1 MKDKEILETIASN
14 PDKEYEV
21 VDGAGRCFSAEVD
34 EVSSEQPTSDYSV
47 ISARMDPIDGLDSTA
62 LLVGHPIPDE
72 SLWDLNL
79 HYFSESLPMVESVE
93 RVEMLD

>member
-1 MKDKEILETIASN
+1 MQDKEILETIASH

-21 VDGAGRCFSAEVD
+21 VDGSGRRFWAVPVRIERVEPAD
-34 EVSSEQPTSDYSV
+34 DYTV
-47 ISARMDPIDGLDSTA
+47 ISARMMPTDGIDGTA
-62 LLVGHPIPDE
+62 LLVGHLLQDSSWE
-72 SLWDLNL
+72 LNL

>member
-1 MKDKEILETIASN
+1 MQDKEILETIASH

-21 VDGAGRCFSAEVD
+21 VDGSGRRFWAEVG
-34 EVSSEQPTSDYSV
+34 EVERVEPADDYTV
-47 ISARMDPIDGLDSTA
+47 ISARMMPTDGIDGTA
-62 LLVGHPIPDE
+62 LLVGHLLQDSSWE
-72 SLWDLNL
+72 LNL